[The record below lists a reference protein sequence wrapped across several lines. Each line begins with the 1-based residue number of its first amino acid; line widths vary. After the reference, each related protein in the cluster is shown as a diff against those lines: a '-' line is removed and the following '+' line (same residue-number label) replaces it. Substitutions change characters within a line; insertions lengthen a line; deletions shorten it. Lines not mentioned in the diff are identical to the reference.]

1 MIHKCDLCDFTTK
14 NAFFFKRHKV
24 RCRRDHG
31 IVRGRQKAKKDVP
44 VDSTDS
50 STTLDTTVENV
61 QQQMDGTERGANVTG
76 ESTEMDSQSDLA
88 VSESSSVLEA
98 ELHSGSEVMESPDKA
113 EPAKKRLYQ
122 CTKCPFMSKNSRKFL
137 KHQAEVHSVNLNIY
151 SCECC
156 QYCSRFRHKVLR
168 HMKAAHGT
176 DISTRQDMQPEYMS
190 NQGPLP
196 VKTKDSTQVKPRPAI
211 KHGMLPKHSAGR
223 KKLMV
228 KFRKPQTASA
238 PVADEIEPVKEGS
251 SLPTTNAPIPQ
262 ETDRLSRVV
271 KEIALGNGEVRYKCK
286 ECTFVSDD
294 KQLVAKHAVSWHVDT
309 KSFTCS
315 HCDYI
320 TFERTDFISHRLT
333 HRNEHQFKCDE
344 CTYSTDFRPNYDRHM
359 ANHKGSFPFK
369 CSVCTF
375 GCGSETVIRR
385 HMANNHTPIPT
396 QTSTASQPAKKLKLP
411 VPKPA
416 GSVDVTASSISA
428 VATNTVAGASV
439 SKSTTPEKRKEISA
453 QRTPS
458 PEKVSMLQKVPSP
471 QAAPGKTQHIPVLPD
486 VGPSGSNMLFKVGQ
500 VPSFLET
507 DSVSMVPRPTL
518 PPPNLENAGLLGKEL
533 SPQRKLPPNITQY
546 VEKDDGKLVCPVCK
560 LKYKR
565 SSDLNRHMKR
575 KHGVKLREYL
585 ENFADSDLPVGLNLS
600 SLGDLNFGDDD
611 DFEDYDNTDDLKGAS
626 KDSSVIEGGESPLD
640 LSVKTDSDE
649 SPVPAEKLKCK
660 YCSYQAKWLSDLK
673 RHYSVHSIEKRYK
686 CNYCTK
692 KYKYL
697 GDLNVHVRKD
707 HNKEPGD
714 VKVVRVATMAK
725 RKSTPAIFKCP
736 CCNYTSAWKS
746 EVDRHSRLHTGEK
759 TFQCGSCEYQTHWRG
774 DIRRHVYKRHPEIMG
789 EGVAID
795 DVIIRKKGRSPV
807 LLHGNLDANM
817 QQGQGNP
824 DDSMDTSLQSDG
836 ERLSREVTPVKMDVS
851 RSHEASPEVNMSD
864 YVTKSVSG
872 HSPTP
877 SPIKELGAGMYK
889 CQYCG
894 FIANAPSKMNSHIAT
909 HTNLKRYMCPVCGRR
924 ANWKWDIAK
933 HIRRDHND
941 QVTQVIKLGKQEA
954 EDTIQEY
961 MESNPVVRRD
971 HHLNLTPERT
981 LSSDNIEQYYK
992 CSLCDFSAD
1001 KRISVA
1007 RHMRYMH
1014 VNAGEHGSILMVKK
1028 QSPGNKLQISQQ
1040 QIDAVMPAHE
1050 VTGSD
1055 HVSTEQFLPIA
1066 PQQMSTTPQ
1075 DLPRSSNTSVL
1086 GSDSSPTKYG
1096 NLVENF
1102 GPQDAVRPFM
1112 CSECGKRGATKGD
1125 VKKHY
1130 HYAHA
1135 DKEIRII
1142 YLGDGSQSVYSA
1154 KSDIGPGMP
1163 EKPQVVEP
1171 EIVSMLPQFTK
1182 SLERNISSQ
1191 NDAANT
1197 VKHTSKHPKVV
1208 GYIKPYVCGL
1218 CGRRSNWRWDMSKHI
1233 RERHRGQDV
1242 RIIELSEEEAR
1253 ATIQD
1258 YVNNQLPKLNR
1269 VSNSVPKKRHKGL
1282 VPTSSSKS
1290 LNEDGNANDAL
1301 NVGEDR
1307 SESMQGE
1314 QSEQDILPEGG
1325 TYSMVGAPVVGQFK
1339 QYKCSGCAYRSNYRS
1354 DIQRHIPR
1362 RHGPHAKVILLD
1374 KETAKAT
1381 LASYTYKRC
1390 YDRYPSSNK
1399 KGSPKGHA
1407 ARTTPT
1413 DAPASGPLPK
1423 EAWAGLEKKIWKCS
1437 MCAYS
1442 NEDKVD
1448 VLKHVGKHNLKAY
1461 KCSVCNWTSNFRS
1474 AVQRHIQS
1482 KHPLDELAQCRLS
1495 IKLIKEGPGVDQSGK
1510 SIMPEGIPS
1519 FDNEENQSRN
1529 SAGSLPGQ
1537 VTAITAQQSMN
1548 NPQSFMSTA
1557 LFYCKLCNFNSTW
1570 RSCVCRHILKV
1581 HRRKDY
1587 VAQIVKKI
1595 VRTSIST
1602 EMTAQ
1607 TTSSSGKMPM
1617 AVPQSPAASPRKK
1630 NLLCKICP
1638 YRTYKAKMLKFH
1650 MTCHKPQPGVKQAK
1664 CKYCPYYV
1672 SSNRLLTQHLNLHL
1686 QDFKS
1691 SAPEHMYYPTT
1702 PVKAAQPSP
1711 SRSPQ
1716 VPKRHRCEKCPYTTN
1731 SKNDF
1736 LYHKQFHRPKP
1747 TADYK
1752 CDFCDYW
1759 VSHRRLIKQHMKV
1772 HEENGYYSDTVATP
1786 ARSEYSENS
1795 LVYDTVEIAAIKQRI
1810 IASKITPS
1818 ISQSPLVSPM
1828 KIASS
1833 CSMGGRRS
1841 FLRKDGTYRKIHQC
1855 RHCPYMNIRLRNM
1868 KLHELMHGKRSATH
1882 PLMKCPH
1889 CDYYVGSKGLLA
1901 HHMKVHQPNYGAEY
1915 VGHEKEKDRRDS
1927 RTSEDSEMDPSIPE
1941 ENKVDTLLEITRFK
1955 KYGCEK
1961 CPYASSKRSR
1971 FQRHVEMH
1979 GSKQK
1984 CKCDFCD
1991 YSVPTM
1997 NLLNQHMRLHFE
2009 PNQNLLA
2016 AQSIVNL
2023 QYLPEMPAD
2032 VALAS
2037 MITNNDSKNPVSI
2050 THDHIDL
2057 YENQPEDLEPKK
2069 LYRCDRC
2076 PYANIRRDHL
2086 LAHLRCHMVKNEY
2099 ACPYCDYSVG
2109 KTHVLVQHV
2118 KVHFSPLPEFSEW
2131 LVETGDKERM
2141 KEVRNQDMK
2150 GAMEVVKMYQNE
2162 RKGDSKVSGGPG
2174 DKNTKDNGVL
2184 KQSADTN
2191 VNKPVSGTVEVTGE
2205 ESKEEELTEK
2215 AKMDNIKTDKT
2226 SETIEDIEIGNT
2238 SLTSDMSKKTDVEN
2252 MEVKDEKDKVEKEVK
2267 NNAEEVS
2274 YVCQYCD
2281 RDFPTS
2287 DYLVRHEMQHL
2298 IGNSYED
2305 LVTQLL
2311 NAAEAC
2317 DQSVQSLKTKNQS
2330 KNVEQQSGTPQD
2342 EPKPGSSGISKPGKG
2357 VKKDKNEEE
2366 SEHVAME
2373 TD

>member
-1 MIHKCDLCDFTTK
+1 MEAVECI
-14 NAFFFKRHKV
+14 
-24 RCRRDHG
+24 
-31 IVRGRQKAKKDVP
+31 
-44 VDSTDS
+44 
-50 STTLDTTVENV
+50 DT
-61 QQQMDGTERGANVTG
+61 
-76 ESTEMDSQSDLA
+76 QSDPS
-88 VSESSSVLEA
+88 VSEVSSMIEEETKSGLETIA
-98 ELHSGSEVMESPDKA
+98 TPDKA
-113 EPAKKRLYQ
+113 EPAKKRMYH
-122 CTKCPFMSKNSRKFL
+122 CTKCSFTSKNSRKFL
-137 KHQAEVHSVNLNIY
+137 YHQVEMHKVNLNIY
-151 SCECC
+151 SCEHC

-168 HMKAAHGT
+168 HMKAAHAV
-176 DISTRQDMQPEYMS
+176 DITTKQDMQPEYMS
-190 NQGPLP
+190 NQPP
-196 VKTKDSTQVKPRPAI
+196 MPAKPKSITQVKHSTKRV
-211 KHGMLPKHSAGR
+211 MVPKHSVSR

-228 KFRKPQTASA
+228 KFRKPLSGSSQTMSEQGI
-238 PVADEIEPVKEGS
+238 DKEGS
-251 SLPTTNAPIPQ
+251 HSPPANVPIPQ

-271 KEIALGNGEVRYKCK
+271 KEIVLGNGDVMYKCK
-286 ECTFVSDD
+286 ECTYVSDD
-294 KQLVAKHAVSWHVDT
+294 KQQVAKHAVSWHVDT

-344 CTYSTDFRPNYDRHM
+344 CTYSTDFKPNYDRHM
-359 ANHKGSFPFK
+359 SNHKGSFPFK

-385 HMANNHTPIPT
+385 HMANNHTPIPS
-396 QTSTASQPAKKLKLP
+396 QTATHPPPAKKLKLP

-416 GSVDVTASSISA
+416 GSVDMTASSEIS
-428 VATNTVAGASV
+428 NSN
-439 SKSTTPEKRKEISA
+439 KSTSPAKREELSN
-453 QRTPS
+453 QRTP
-458 PEKVSMLQKVPSP
+458 PEKVSLLQKSP
-471 QAAPGKTQHIPVLPD
+471 QKTSEKMNLLPEL
-486 VGPSGSNMLFKVGQ
+486 SGALDPTSSNMLFQ
-500 VPSFLET
+500 VSSFLDS

-585 ENFADSDLPVGLNLS
+585 ENFVDGGLLGGLNLG
-600 SLGDLNFGDDD
+600 SLNDLSFGDDD
-611 DFEDYDNTDDLKGAS
+611 DLEDHDDADDQHEGHKN
-626 KDSSVIEGGESPLD
+626 DSSLMDTGETPLD

-649 SPVPAEKLKCK
+649 SPIPAEKLKCK
-660 YCSYQAKWLSDLK
+660 YCNYQAKWLSDLK

-714 VKVVRVATMAK
+714 VKVVKVATMAK

-759 TFQCGSCEYQTHWRG
+759 TFQCGSCDYQTHWRG

-807 LLHGNLDANM
+807 LLHGNLDTNSL
-817 QQGQGNP
+817 QDQGKP
-824 DDSMDTSLQSDG
+824 DDSLDASIQSDG
-836 ERLSREVTPVKMDVS
+836 ERMSREVTPVKMNVS
-851 RSHEASPEVNMSD
+851 RSHEPSPEVNMSD

-941 QVTQVIKLGKQEA
+941 QVTQVIKLSKQEA
-954 EDTIQEY
+954 EETIQAY

-971 HHLNLTPERT
+971 HHLNLTPEKAEA
-981 LSSDNIEQYYK
+981 IEQYFK

-1014 VNAGEHGSILMVKK
+1014 VNVGQHGSILMVKK
-1028 QSPGNKLQISQQ
+1028 SNPDLNLQTSLQETDALQLTSEHISTDQVAVEKMSLQQ
-1040 QIDAVMPAHE
+1040 
-1050 VTGSD
+1050 
-1055 HVSTEQFLPIA
+1055 VSSI
-1066 PQQMSTTPQ
+1066 PQMQESQ
-1075 DLPRSSNTSVL
+1075 KSLGDDVHISNSSQ
-1086 GSDSSPTKYG
+1086 TKYTHI
-1096 NLVENF
+1096 VENF
-1102 GPQDAVRPFM
+1102 GPQDAARPFM

-1163 EKPQVVEP
+1163 EKPLAVEP
-1171 EIVSMLPQFTK
+1171 EIVSMSPQSTSPQENNVSAQK
-1182 SLERNISSQ
+1182 ESSHSS
-1191 NDAANT
+1191 
-1197 VKHTSKHPKVV
+1197 KGTSKHPKVV

-1233 RERHRGQDV
+1233 RERHPGQDV
-1242 RIIELSEEEAR
+1242 GIIELTEEEAR

-1258 YVNNQLPKLNR
+1258 YINNQLPKLNR
-1269 VSNSVPKKRHKGL
+1269 ASNSVPKRRHKDL
-1282 VPTSSSKS
+1282 LHTASKEDQNSITNKNEKIQDTSFIQMPS
-1290 LNEDGNANDAL
+1290 
-1301 NVGEDR
+1301 
-1307 SESMQGE
+1307 E
-1314 QSEQDILPEGG
+1314 QSETDVLPEGG
-1325 TYSMVGAPVVGQFK
+1325 TYSLVGAPVVGQFK

-1381 LASYTYKRC
+1381 LASYSYTRC
-1390 YDRYPSSNK
+1390 YDRSSSENK
-1399 KGSPKGHA
+1399 KSVSKGHA
-1407 ARTTPT
+1407 GRTAPS
-1413 DAPASGPLPK
+1413 DAQSGPLPK
-1423 EAWAGLEKKIWKCS
+1423 EAWAGLEKKLWKCS

-1448 VLKHVGKHNLKAY
+1448 VLKHVSKHNLKAY
-1461 KCSVCNWTSNFRS
+1461 KCSTCNWTSNFRS

-1495 IKLIKEGPGVDQSGK
+1495 IKLIKEGPGLDQSGR
-1510 SIMPEGIPS
+1510 SIMPEGITS
-1519 FDNEENQSRN
+1519 AEDVNQSGN
-1529 SAGSLPGQ
+1529 YAESSGQ

-1557 LFYCKLCNFNSTW
+1557 LYYCKLCNFNSTW

-1595 VRTSIST
+1595 VRTSIVPQTST
-1602 EMTAQ
+1602 ASAQ
-1607 TTSSSGKMPM
+1607 SSKLPM
-1617 AVPQSPAASPRKK
+1617 ATPPSPGTSPRKK
-1630 NLLCKICP
+1630 NLHCKICP
-1638 YRTYKAKMLKFH
+1638 YRTYKTKMLKFH

-1691 SAPEHMYYPTT
+1691 STPDLMFYPTT
-1702 PVKAAQPSP
+1702 PVKRAQPSP
-1711 SRSPQ
+1711 SKSPQ
-1716 VPKRHRCEKCPYTTN
+1716 VPKRHKCEKCPYTTN

-1772 HEENGYYSDTVATP
+1772 HEEHGYYSDTVATP
-1786 ARSEYSENS
+1786 AKSDYSENS

-1833 CSMGGRRS
+1833 CTMGGRRS

-1901 HHMKVHQPNYGAEY
+1901 HHMKVHQPNYGSEY
-1915 VGHEKEKDRRDS
+1915 IGHEKDRRDS
-1927 RTSEDSEMDPSIPE
+1927 RTSEDSEMDLSIPE

-2037 MITNNDSKNPVSI
+2037 MMTNNDSKNPVSI

-2131 LVETGDKERM
+2131 LVETGDKERI
-2141 KEVRNQDMK
+2141 KEVRNQGLK
-2150 GAMEVVKMYQNE
+2150 EAMEVVKMYQNE
-2162 RKGDSKVSGGPG
+2162 KKGELKSNGDLKVS
-2174 DKNTKDNGVL
+2174 KDNAAL
-2184 KQSADTN
+2184 DEPAS
-2191 VNKPVSGTVEVTGE
+2191 SGEGKLVTGTIEVNAETAQEKE
-2205 ESKEEELTEK
+2205 ESKEEMK
-2215 AKMDNIKTDKT
+2215 
-2226 SETIEDIEIGNT
+2226 ED
-2238 SLTSDMSKKTDVEN
+2238 DKKTDQSEEIIEKSEKGN
-2252 MEVKDEKDKVEKEVK
+2252 ESKESEISGALDEKMNSIRND
-2267 NNAEEVS
+2267 AE
-2274 YVCQYCD
+2274 
-2281 RDFPTS
+2281 
-2287 DYLVRHEMQHL
+2287 
-2298 IGNSYED
+2298 
-2305 LVTQLL
+2305 
-2311 NAAEAC
+2311 
-2317 DQSVQSLKTKNQS
+2317 LKTDMKGSDGREKKENEVGMYFFFERIFVS
-2330 KNVEQQSGTPQD
+2330 KILNV
-2342 EPKPGSSGISKPGKG
+2342 I
-2357 VKKDKNEEE
+2357 
-2366 SEHVAME
+2366 HVFPS
-2373 TD
+2373 

>member
-1 MIHKCDLCDFTTK
+1 MIRKCELCDFTTK

-31 IVRGRQKAKKDVP
+31 IVRGGRQKFAKDAS
-44 VDSTDS
+44 VDNADAN
-50 STTLDTTVENV
+50 TTLDSTLEEPKEHI
-61 QQQMDGTERGANVTG
+61 DGTEAGTSLVMEGTDG
-76 ESTEMDSQSDLA
+76 SSKMEVDSHSDLA
-88 VSESSSVLEA
+88 VSESSSIVGSQSQNGAEITEA
-98 ELHSGSEVMESPDKA
+98 PCKA

-122 CTKCPFMSKNSRKFL
+122 CTKCEFVCKSSRKFL
-137 KHQAEVHSVNLNIY
+137 YHQVEIHKVSMNIY
-151 SCECC
+151 TCE
-156 QYCSRFRHKVLR
+156 YCEYSSRFRHKVLR
-168 HMKAAHGT
+168 HMKAGHSA
-176 DISTRQDMQPEYMS
+176 DISTLQNLQPEYVS
-190 NQGPLP
+190 TQAPFP
-196 VKTKDSTQVKPRPAI
+196 VKPKTSVPVKPRLTGANKRALI
-211 KHGMLPKHSAGR
+211 SKHGAGKR
-223 KKLMV
+223 KLMV
-228 KFRKPQTASA
+228 KFGRPQTGATVTSS
-238 PVADEIEPVKEGS
+238 EPEVPKS
-251 SLPTTNAPIPQ
+251 NIPPLVSVPIK
-262 ETDRLSRVV
+262 DRLSRVV
-271 KEIALGNGEVRYKCK
+271 EEVDLGNGEVTFKCK
-286 ECTFVSDD
+286 ECTFVCEDR
-294 KQLVAKHAVSWHVDT
+294 QMVAKHAVSWHVDT

-359 ANHKGSFPFK
+359 SNHKGSFPYK
-369 CSVCTF
+369 CSLCTF
-375 GCGSETVIRR
+375 GCGSLTVIRR
-385 HMANNHTPIPT
+385 HMANNHTPIPPQFT
-396 QTSTASQPAKKLKLP
+396 VVPPPAKKLKLP
-411 VPKPA
+411 VPKPT
-416 GSVDVTASSISA
+416 GSVDKTTAAVSATATSSTPVKDIS
-428 VATNTVAGASV
+428 TVKITHSP
-439 SKSTTPEKRKEISA
+439 SKSPQKTPEKPQQFPDLSDPLDQSSA
-453 QRTPS
+453 
-458 PEKVSMLQKVPSP
+458 
-471 QAAPGKTQHIPVLPD
+471 
-486 VGPSGSNMLFKVGQ
+486 NYLFQMSKA
-500 VPSFLET
+500 SFLES
-507 DSVSMVPRPTL
+507 DSVSMVPRPTI
-518 PPPNLENAGLLGKEL
+518 PPPSLDYTGLLGREL

-546 VEKDDGKLVCPVCK
+546 VEKDNGKLVCPVCK

-585 ENFADSDLPVGLNLS
+585 ENCAESGLLPGVNAS
-600 SLGDLNFGDDD
+600 SLAELSFGDDD
-611 DFEDYDNTDDLKGAS
+611 GDMDEHDDTDDVNDGDNN
-626 KDSSVIEGGESPLD
+626 DSGMMESEESPLD
-640 LSVKTDSDE
+640 LSLRTDSDD

-660 YCSYQAKWLSDLK
+660 YCNYQAKWLSDLK

-692 KYKYL
+692 KYKYI

-707 HNKEPGD
+707 HNKEPGE
-714 VKVVRVATMAK
+714 VKVVKVATMAK
-725 RKSTPAIFKCP
+725 RKTSPAIFKCP

-759 TFQCGSCEYQTHWRG
+759 TFQCSKCDYQTYWRG
-774 DIRRHVYKRHPEIMG
+774 DIRRHVYKRHPDIMG

-795 DVIIRKKGRSPV
+795 DVIIKKKARSPV
-807 LLHGNLDANM
+807 LLPGGVDRSSHLDQDRPEDCM
-817 QQGQGNP
+817 
-824 DDSMDTSLQSDG
+824 DSSFQSDG
-836 ERLSREVTPVKMDVS
+836 ERLSREVTPTKMNVS
-851 RSHEASPEVNMSD
+851 RSHEPSPEVNMSD
-864 YVTKSVSG
+864 YVTKCVSG

-941 QVTQVIKLGKQEA
+941 QITQVIKLSKHEA
-954 EDTIQEY
+954 EETIQTY
-961 MESNPVVRRD
+961 MDSNPVVRRD
-971 HHLNLTPERT
+971 HHLNLSPERT
-981 LSSDNIEQYYK
+981 LGTENTDQYYK
-992 CSLCDFSAD
+992 CSLCDFSAE

-1014 VNAGEHGSILMVKK
+1014 VNVGQHGNILMVKRS
-1028 QSPGNKLQISQQ
+1028 SPGKR
-1040 QIDAVMPAHE
+1040 PE
-1050 VTGSD
+1050 VDQDQVAAMEELKAG
-1055 HVSTEQFLPIA
+1055 HVTPEKMS
-1066 PQQMSTTPQ
+1066 PQH
-1075 DLPRSSNTSVL
+1075 V
-1086 GSDSSPTKYG
+1086 SPTKPILDPKKSMYVTAPSSTSSPAKYTH
-1096 NLVENF
+1096 LVENF
-1102 GPQDAVRPFM
+1102 GPQDAAKPFM

-1154 KSDIGPGMP
+1154 KADIGPGMP
-1163 EKPQVVEP
+1163 EKPPAPEP
-1171 EIVSMLPQFTK
+1171 EVATAPVQPPQAAENSTPNTSGVK
-1182 SLERNISSQ
+1182 SICK
-1191 NDAANT
+1191 T
-1197 VKHTSKHPKVV
+1197 PKVV

-1233 RERHRGQDV
+1233 RERHPGQEV
-1242 RIIELSEEEAR
+1242 RIIELTEEEAR
-1253 ATIQD
+1253 GTIQD
-1258 YVNNQLPKLNR
+1258 YINNVLPRLNR
-1269 VSNSVPKKRHKGL
+1269 ASNSVPKRRNKDS
-1282 VPTSSSKS
+1282 VQTSSKEDQEQIQKSVANIVKARDESKQ
-1290 LNEDGNANDAL
+1290 
-1301 NVGEDR
+1301 V
-1307 SESMQGE
+1307 E
-1314 QSEQDILPEGG
+1314 QIVDDKLPEGG
-1325 TYSMVGAPVVGQFK
+1325 SYSFAGAPVVGQFK

-1362 RHGPHAKVILLD
+1362 RHGQHAKVILLD
-1374 KETAKAT
+1374 KETARAT
-1381 LASYTYKRC
+1381 LDSYTYKRC
-1390 YDRYPSSNK
+1390 YDSTSTQTKKSSS
-1399 KGSPKGHA
+1399 GGHA

-1413 DAPASGPLPK
+1413 GTPSGPLPK

-1461 KCSVCNWTSNFRS
+1461 KCTTCNWTSNFRS

-1482 KHPLDELAQCRLS
+1482 KHPTDDIAQCRLS
-1495 IKLIKEGPGVDQSGK
+1495 IKLIKEGPGVDQSGR
-1510 SIMPEGIPS
+1510 SIMPDGVAAAEN
-1519 FDNEENQSRN
+1519 FANQSEN
-1529 SAGSLPGQ
+1529 SAESLPSQ
-1537 VTAITAQQSMN
+1537 ITAITGLQSMN

-1557 LFYCKLCNFNSTW
+1557 LYYCKVCNFNSTW
-1570 RSCVCRHILKV
+1570 RSCVCRHLLKI

-1595 VRTSIST
+1595 VRTSIVPQ
-1602 EMTAQ
+1602 Q
-1607 TTSSSGKMPM
+1607 TTAMSSSSSPSQSSVQMPM
-1617 AVPQSPAASPRKK
+1617 AVPSSPAASPRKK
-1630 NLLCKICP
+1630 NFHCNVCP
-1638 YRTYKAKMLKFH
+1638 YKTYKGKMLKFH
-1650 MTCHKPQPGVKQAK
+1650 MTCHKPQPGVKQVK

-1672 SSNRLLTQHLNLHL
+1672 SSNRLLSQHLNLHL
-1686 QDFKS
+1686 KDFKS
-1691 SAPEHMYYPTT
+1691 NPELMFYPTT
-1702 PVKAAQPSP
+1702 PMKAPLPTTSK
-1711 SRSPQ
+1711 SPQ
-1716 VPKRHRCEKCPYTTN
+1716 APKRHRCEKCPYTTN

-1772 HEENGYYSDTVATP
+1772 HEEEGYYSDSIATP
-1786 ARSEYSENS
+1786 SKSEYSENS

-1833 CSMGGRRS
+1833 CSVGGRRS

-1901 HHMKVHQPNYGAEY
+1901 HHMKVHQPNYGIDY
-1915 VGHEKEKDRRDS
+1915 IGQEKEKDRRDS
-1927 RTSEDSEMDPSIPE
+1927 RASEDSEMDSSIAT

-2016 AQSIVNL
+2016 AQSILNL

-2037 MITNNDSKNPVSI
+2037 MMTNNDSKNPVSI

-2131 LVETGDKERM
+2131 LAENGDKERIKEVKNKDM
-2141 KEVRNQDMK
+2141 KE
-2150 GAMEVVKMYQNE
+2150 AMEVVKLFQNE
-2162 RKGDSKVSGGPG
+2162 KKGESKVNGDSVNGEKVKENGTSQENIGTDVKRSGGE
-2174 DKNTKDNGVL
+2174 TIELV
-2184 KQSADTN
+2184 
-2191 VNKPVSGTVEVTGE
+2191 GE
-2205 ESKEEELTEK
+2205 ETTEK
-2215 AKMDNIKTDKT
+2215 DIEQKEKMKLNGKKTDKA
-2226 SETIEDIEIGNT
+2226 SEVSGSSEEKNQAVKNEMNG
-2238 SLTSDMSKKTDVEN
+2238 KPGVTDEQMDVDTKDAANGSE
-2252 MEVKDEKDKVEKEVK
+2252 ETKDVKEKVETED
-2267 NNAEEVS
+2267 VS

-2287 DYLVRHEMQHL
+2287 DCLVRHEMQHL
-2298 IGNSYED
+2298 IGNNYEE
-2305 LVTQLL
+2305 LVHQLVK
-2311 NAAEAC
+2311 AAEVQQPP
-2317 DQSVQSLKTKNQS
+2317 DQSVSNQDMKTESQSNGKAEETGSL
-2330 KNVEQQSGTPQD
+2330 ED
-2342 EPKPGSSGISKPGKG
+2342 EVKPGTSGIGKPAKG
-2357 VKKDKNEEE
+2357 VNKGKSKDSSEE
-2366 SEHVAME
+2366 VVME